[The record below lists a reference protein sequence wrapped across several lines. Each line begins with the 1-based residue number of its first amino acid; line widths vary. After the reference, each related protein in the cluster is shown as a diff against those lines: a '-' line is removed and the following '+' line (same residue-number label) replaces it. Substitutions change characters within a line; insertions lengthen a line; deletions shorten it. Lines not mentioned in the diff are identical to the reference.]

1 MNGSRFAR
9 AAVLLGAVG
18 MLSPVFALSTSSN
31 NNFVTVQNGGLV
43 VLVVLGALAV
53 VGGTTGR
60 MPLVLVAGLG
70 FAAAALLQML
80 QLGRSTNWLDG
91 SGSTFSLLLALA
103 VGLVAVGFVG
113 SRPEAG
119 TTAPRS

>member
-1 MNGSRFAR
+1 MNGDRFAR

-18 MLSPVFALSTSSN
+18 LLSPAFALSTSSN

-53 VGGTTGR
+53 VGGTTDR

-70 FAAAALLQML
+70 FAAAALLQL
-80 QLGRSTNWLDG
+80 VQLGRSTNWLDG

-103 VGLVAVGFVG
+103 VGLVTVGVVG
-113 SRPEAG
+113 RRAEGASTG
-119 TTAPRS
+119 HDS